1 MNLYPKM
8 HLKRFIEQ
16 YRGSSFPTLIE
27 TESGKF
33 FVLKMIGSGNGVSS
47 LIAEFIANNI
57 ANKLGWNVPISEWII
72 IPTDFPWNFGT
83 DEFDDI
89 VQKSYGY
96 NLGIKFIPNAQII
109 DKTKLFESIKIYQDI
124 IFTLDLFFLNY
135 DRTMLSINFMFD
147 ESNEL
152 YIIDHGSLGIFD
164 GFKLDSTELV
174 KNHIFLAAE
183 CDFKPKFKYEILNID
198 IFKNIIDLIP
208 NQVIEKSNFTKESLF
223 QIIQKRIEILKSN
236 F

>member
-1 MNLYPKM
+1 M

-27 TESGKF
+27 TESGQF
-33 FVLKMIGSGNGVSS
+33 FVLKMIGAGNGVSS

-57 ANKLGWNVPISEWII
+57 ANKLGWNVPIAEWII
-72 IPTDFPWNFGT
+72 LPTDFPWTFGT

-109 DKTKLFESIKIYQDI
+109 DKSKLFESINVYQDI
-124 IFTLDLFFLNY
+124 IYTLDLFFLNY

-164 GFKLDSTELV
+164 GFKLETTELV
-174 KNHIFLAAE
+174 KNHIFLTAD
-183 CDFKPKFKYEILNID
+183 CDFKPKFLKEILDINIFID
-198 IFKNIIDLIP
+198 IINLIP
-208 NQVIEKSNFTKESLF
+208 NSVLEKSKFNRENLTNL
-223 QIIQKRIEILKSN
+223 IQKRIEVFNLY
-236 F
+236 FTTL